1 MLVVLHWFRGVFCA
15 KLTPRKQRGE
25 NIRPARPEGVRRGRA
40 FAERVA
46 FFCKYKN
53 PMVSSRL
60 PSRCP
65 DENCTAFREHMRAVF
80 TALLL
85 ASSASADYIL
95 QQTWADDA
103 CRTSVSVSTAY
114 LPTGPADASG
124 CAAAGGGNPFS
135 SRAVCT
141 PSGPGLYNIVTY
153 AGTVCAGPPIGTS
166 SQGRG
171 GCDGKGSSESCV
183 AGSGGVPAGPTSG
196 AVVTKRFSS
205 EKSCPLPS
213 SAVEDSVTTS
223 AFSQRAIVGAG
234 AARHTSFKPLL
245 NHATP
250 SPNPPPQF
258 RRTPA

>member
-1 MLVVLHWFRGVFCA
+1 LWFCKFSRGICCA

-25 NIRPARPEGVRRGRA
+25 NIRPARPEGVWRGRA
-40 FAERVA
+40 FAERA
-46 FFCKYKN
+46 FRLVFLFN
-53 PMVSSRL
+53 PMVSSRRRRAAVPL
-60 PSRCP
+60 CHS
-65 DENCTAFREHMRAVF
+65 AVFAMRAVF

-135 SRAVCT
+135 SRVVCT
-141 PSGPGLYNIVTY
+141 PSGPGLYNIVSY
-153 AGTVCAGPPIGTS
+153 AGTVCAGTPIGTS

-171 GCDGKGSSESCV
+171 GCDGQGSSESCV

-258 RRTPA
+258 RRTPV